1 MFGSKVAQKTV
12 AANEGPRAVRTR
24 NGRLPD
30 MSEIMDFQRL
40 LQREALAANVAIVFC
55 HGTGIRYFGQLFMF
69 VVLDSVVILQPP
81 ALLVVAVTQGAA
93 VDVIA
98 G

>member
-1 MFGSKVAQKTV
+1 
-12 AANEGPRAVRTR
+12 
-24 NGRLPD
+24 